1 MRAKFFHVGHV
12 QRRPGGETRW
22 PRPHG
27 DFTWA
32 AQLLL
37 IVAML
42 ALLAVAYGVWHIMH
56 TEAPYREVPLDTLMS
71 VPGPV
76 P

>member
-12 QRRPGGETRW
+12 QGPAGGETRW

-27 DFTWA
+27 DFAWA
-32 AQLLL
+32 GQLLL

-42 ALLAVAYGVWHIMH
+42 ALLAVAYGVWHILH
-56 TEAPYREVPLDTLMS
+56 TEGPYPEVPSDTLMF
-71 VPGPV
+71 VPGSFP
-76 P
+76 